1 MRGPVPPSLGDV
13 PSSPRSE
20 SPSSVAV
27 FCASSPGHDPAFA
40 RTARALGAELA
51 GRGVGLVYGGGRV
64 GLMGAVADGCLEAGG
79 EVVGVIPRVLAD
91 LEVAHTG
98 VSRLEVTGSM
108 HERKA
113 RMAELADGFIA
124 LPGGF
129 GTFEEV
135 IEILTWNQLGIVRSP
150 VVFLDV
156 GGFWGPLMAFFDHA
170 VDAGLLRA
178 RHRSMVTLTDD
189 VAAAVTTALGEPVDV
204 APKWAEFPP
213 RP

>member
-1 MRGPVPPSLGDV
+1 
-13 PSSPRSE
+13 
-20 SPSSVAV
+20 
-27 FCASSPGHDPAFA
+27 
-40 RTARALGAELA
+40 
-51 GRGVGLVYGGGRV
+51 
-64 GLMGAVADGCLEAGG
+64 MGAVADGCLAAGG
-79 EVVGVIPRVLAD
+79 EVIGVIPRVLAD

-98 VSRLEVTGSM
+98 ITRLEVTESM

-129 GTFEEV
+129 GTCEEV

-150 VVFLDV
+150 VVFLEV
-156 GGFWGPLMAFFDHA
+156 AGFWAPLLSFFDHA
-170 VDAGLLRA
+170 VCTGLLRE
-178 RHRSMVTLTDD
+178 RHRSMLTLTEDIGR
-189 VAAAVTTALGEPVDV
+189 AVTSALLEPVDV